1 MVIIPVLH
9 VVWLLK
15 FKCFPGI
22 STILQHFALIQELF
36 FELQSRRRMEELNQA
51 LALIER
57 ASLEIQVPQGVWL
70 MQHDLLR

>member
-1 MVIIPVLH
+1 
-9 VVWLLK
+9 
-15 FKCFPGI
+15 
-22 STILQHFALIQELF
+22 
-36 FELQSRRRMEELNQA
+36 MEELNQA